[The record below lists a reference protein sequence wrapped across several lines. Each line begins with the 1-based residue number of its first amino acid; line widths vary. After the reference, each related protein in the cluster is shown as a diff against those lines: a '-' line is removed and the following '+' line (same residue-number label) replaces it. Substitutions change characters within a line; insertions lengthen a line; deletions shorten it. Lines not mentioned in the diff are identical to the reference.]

1 MHKYLTY
8 DIEALQNLKLSSTN
22 AQIESEETFQYITGS
37 AIRGAFIYKYINK
50 NKVNDI
56 NQGVHREKLLKGKI
70 KFLNAYPEYD
80 DSRSMPFP
88 KCYFAPKNEIKTF
101 TDSLSI
107 KSCLNTE
114 FRQGYERVRLCE
126 FAGYDGENYYRVKV
140 EKNSNLHINKQTEKN
155 TLFRYESIKKGQVFK
170 GIIKVEDD
178 NYVEEVKALFEN
190 AIVYLGGSKGSG
202 YGKCLIKNIDIL
214 DENPEY
220 KLIED
225 NNYFENEIYLIAM
238 SDIIYRNE
246 VGQYL
251 TFIEEEY
258 LAKELGLNKVEYVDS
273 SIETK
278 GITNFNNK
286 WNCYSP
292 HILGIKAGSVFKYK
306 IVGDIDIEVLKAF
319 MDRGIGERKAEG
331 YGRFIIVDSMEDTYL
346 EEYSEVKIED
356 YDAFE
361 LFSNLNED
369 EENQLQNIIDKIYE
383 NRLKN
388 YISTIVIDIDK
399 QMKNQEQVN
408 SSQLG
413 SYKGLFSSLS
423 YKEPDEG
430 IESYKKY
437 RDHIIRKRSDSYD
450 QIKKLKYKD
459 KDFIDFLNDFVNN
472 STNID
477 LLYSKV
483 KVNKVRLGKFE
494 SKIDTSFA
502 YKYNMKILTEL
513 FRYQI
518 RKEGN

>member
-8 DIEALQNLKLSSTN
+8 DIEALQDLKFSSTN

-37 AIRGAFIYKYINK
+37 AIRGAFIYKYIIN
-50 NKVNDI
+50 NRVDDI
-56 NQGVHREKLLKGKI
+56 NQGIHREKLLKGKI

-80 DSRSMPFP
+80 DNRSMPFP

-101 TDSLSI
+101 VDRISI
-107 KSCLNTE
+107 KSCLDTSLE
-114 FRQGYERVRLCE
+114 QEYERVRLSE
-126 FAGYDGENYYRVKV
+126 FVGYDGENYYRVKV
-140 EKNSNLHINKQTEKN
+140 DKNSNLHINKLNEKN
-155 TLFRYESIKKGQVFK
+155 ILFRYESIKRGQIFK

-178 NYVEEVKALFEN
+178 EYVEEVKDLFEN

-202 YGKCLIKNIDIL
+202 YGKCLIKNIEVL
-214 DENPEY
+214 EENPEY
-220 KLIED
+220 KLVED
-225 NNYFENEIYLIAM
+225 KDYFEDEIYLIAM

-246 VGQYL
+246 VGQYM
-251 TFIEEEY
+251 TFIEPEY

-306 IVGDIDIEVLKAF
+306 IDGDIDIETLKAF
-319 MDRGIGERKAEG
+319 MDKGIGERKAEG

-346 EEYSEVKIED
+346 EESSEVKVDD
-356 YDAFE
+356 YDTFE

-369 EENQLQNIIDKIYE
+369 EENQLQYIVDKIYE
-383 NRLKN
+383 NRLEN

-399 QMKNQEQVN
+399 YMKNQEQIN
-408 SSQLG
+408 SSQWG
-413 SYKGLFSSLS
+413 KYKGLFSSLT
-423 YKEPDEG
+423 YKEPEEG

-437 RDHIIRKRSDSYD
+437 MNHIVQKRSESYR
-450 QIKKLKYKD
+450 QIRKLKYKD
-459 KDFIDFLNDFVNN
+459 KDFLDFLNDFVCN

-477 LLYSKV
+477 LFYSKV
-483 KVNKVRLGKFE
+483 KVDKVRLGKFE
-494 SKIDTSFA
+494 SKIDKIFT
-502 YKYNMKILTEL
+502 YRYNMKILAEL